1 MKIEINLQYFLITKT
16 MATNAQITK
25 INAQN
30 FHFDDK
36 WVTPRSNI
44 RRKRMQHRKVGKL
57 RAPKKP
63 PMHFSERW
71 AAIEIQ
77 RVWRGH
83 LARA

>member
-1 MKIEINLQYFLITKT
+1 

-36 WVTPRSNI
+36 WVTPRSDI

-57 RAPKKP
+57 RSTQIKHWNTNALLKLHRVKKKKI
-63 PMHFSERW
+63 FLTQG
-71 AAIEIQ
+71 A
-77 RVWRGH
+77 
-83 LARA
+83 

>member
-1 MKIEINLQYFLITKT
+1 
-16 MATNAQITK
+16 MATNARITK

-36 WVTPRSNI
+36 WVTPRSDA
-44 RRKRMQHRKVGKL
+44 RCKCRKQRKVGKL

-63 PMHFSERW
+63 PMHFSQRW
-71 AAIEIQ
+71 AAIVIQ
-77 RVWRGH
+77 PVWRGH